1 MTAGAASG
9 AGEGST
15 AEPAAEDPESASE
28 PAAAGAGAAGNC
40 VVVSQTWLRAGEE
53 HMAAYLRLAA
63 DFDRYLTARPGFV
76 RRFLVRSLDDARHL
90 IHWREFTSVEV
101 YEEMTADPQY
111 RDHIAALSRHVDAD
125 AYPAGAAVRE
135 YGRVVH
141 ATERFSPERGDDE
154 MAAGGE
160 CDRTAPAGPSGASET

>member
-1 MTAGAASG
+1 MTGENLGKAARAGAAG
-9 AGEGST
+9 DGT
-15 AEPAAEDPESASE
+15 AEDPESA
-28 PAAAGAGAAGNC
+28 PGNC

-53 HMAAYLRLAA
+53 HAAAYLRLAA

-90 IHWREFTSVEV
+90 IHWREFTSVEA
-101 YEEMTADPQY
+101 YEEMTADPEY

-125 AYPAGAAVRE
+125 AYPAGAVVRE

-141 ATERFSPERGDDE
+141 ATPPPPP
-154 MAAGGE
+154 
-160 CDRTAPAGPSGASET
+160 DR

>member
-9 AGEGST
+9 AGEGSA
-15 AEPAAEDPESASE
+15 AEPAAEDPESAAE
-28 PAAAGAGAAGNC
+28 PGAAGAVADGNC
-40 VVVSQTWLRAGEE
+40 VVVSQTWLRSGEE
-53 HMAAYLRLAA
+53 HLAAYLRLAA

-90 IHWREFTSVEV
+90 IHWREFTSVAV
-101 YEEMTADPQY
+101 YEEMTADPEY
-111 RDHIAALSRHVDAD
+111 RDHIAALSRHVDAE

-141 ATERFSPERGDDE
+141 ATERSRECGDDE
-154 MAAGGE
+154 AAAGGE
-160 CDRTAPAGPSGASET
+160 CDRTALAGPSEA